1 MSDPWAE
8 GTEGT
13 EGAEGAEGRA
23 YPETGRSDSATRYD
37 PRSALV
43 DDAGGADEAGGAGG
57 PDERGGRAGR
67 FWSTRRIPAA
77 LMALV
82 VLGAAGLLLYDVVA
96 VRAGRPAM
104 YWRRELADQLAQQPL
119 DQTWVL
125 VAAAV
130 AMALGL
136 WLLVLALT
144 PGLRGV
150 LPMRRDSTR
159 VRAGLDRR
167 AAALALRD
175 RAMEVSGVQTAR
187 VKVSRS
193 RAKVR
198 ADSHFRALDDVRD
211 DLDVALGTGIRELG
225 LAKPPT
231 LTVHVRRPVK
241 KG

>member
-1 MSDPWAE
+1 MSDPRAE

-13 EGAEGAEGRA
+13 EGVEGGV

-37 PRSALV
+37 PRPTPL

-57 PDERGGRAGR
+57 PVERGGRAGR

-82 VLGAAGLLLYDVVA
+82 VLGAAGLLLYDVAA

-119 DQTWVL
+119 GQTWVL

-211 DLDVALGTGIRELG
+211 DLDAALGTGIRELG

>member
-1 MSDPWAE
+1 M
-8 GTEGT
+8 
-13 EGAEGAEGRA
+13 
-23 YPETGRSDSATRYD
+23 
-37 PRSALV
+37 
-43 DDAGGADEAGGAGG
+43 DDAGGAGGADGAGG

-77 LMALV
+77 LTALV
-82 VLGAAGLLLYDVVA
+82 VLGAAGLLLYDVAA

-104 YWRRELADQLAQQPL
+104 YWRRELAGQLAQQPL

-159 VRAGLDRR
+159 VRAGLDRQ

>member
-13 EGAEGAEGRA
+13 EGVEGRA
-23 YPETGRSDSATRYD
+23 YPETGRSDSATRYE
-37 PRSALV
+37 PRSAPV
-43 DDAGGADEAGGAGG
+43 DDAGGAGGADGAGG

-77 LMALV
+77 LTALV
-82 VLGAAGLLLYDVVA
+82 VLGAAGLLLYDVAA

-104 YWRRELADQLAQQPL
+104 YWRRELAGQLAQQPL

-159 VRAGLDRR
+159 VRAGLDRQ